1 VTSVL
6 NRAFL
11 KLQKRADQ
19 TAVATLVETFVDV
32 GPLFTMLAVP
42 DHQILFGRR
51 GTGKTHALTYLADDV
66 TNRGQVAVFID
77 MRTIGST
84 GGVYGDPNLPTTERG
99 TRLLLDT
106 LAAIQDALSVR
117 VLEGEYGGGD
127 FVQAMALL
135 DDLSREVTDSVR
147 VVGAVEMAK
156 TDSAQSGKDS
166 NAGIGVEV
174 SLNPKLSLQAGD
186 ANSQTSASEAVVKRT
201 GIEQHYVHFG
211 AVAKILGKLVPALG
225 TKRLWILIDEWA
237 SVPLDLQPLLA
248 DLLRR
253 SLFPVQGVTVK
264 IGAIEQRS
272 KFLTRLENGDR
283 QGIELGADAT
293 SDNLDDFMVFRNES
307 DAAKEFF
314 QNLLFK
320 HVVAVLTEDG
330 MKDEALTSAR
340 QLVEDGFTQR
350 TAFDEFVKAAE
361 GVPRDAIHVLGL
373 AAQRANDK
381 VISVP
386 ILRSASRDWYQ
397 RDKEKNLSSEARELL
412 VWIIEDVLG
421 DKQAR
426 AFMLRQGDDQ
436 KHPLVR
442 TLYDERVLHI
452 VRKGIAARDQ
462 PGVRF
467 DGWALDYGCYVEL
480 VSTVKAPRG
489 LFEVETETGESFVEV
504 PQDDYRSIRRA
515 ILDLQ
520 TFEGRQLQ
528 LDMLPPVVS

>member
-1 VTSVL
+1 
-6 NRAFL
+6 
-11 KLQKRADQ
+11 
-19 TAVATLVETFVDV
+19 
-32 GPLFTMLAVP
+32 
-42 DHQILFGRR
+42 
-51 GTGKTHALTYLADDV
+51 
-66 TNRGQVAVFID
+66 
-77 MRTIGST
+77 
-84 GGVYGDPNLPTTERG
+84 
-99 TRLLLDT
+99 
-106 LAAIQDALSVR
+106 
-117 VLEGEYGGGD
+117 
-127 FVQAMALL
+127 
-135 DDLSREVTDSVR
+135 
-147 VVGAVEMAK
+147 
-156 TDSAQSGKDS
+156 
-166 NAGIGVEV
+166 
-174 SLNPKLSLQAGD
+174 
-186 ANSQTSASEAVVKRT
+186 
-201 GIEQHYVHFG
+201 VHFG